1 MKPGH
6 DASGHVVDLSNC
18 DREPIHIPGRVQ
30 PHGVLLS
37 LREPD
42 LAVLQA
48 SANAA
53 ERLGIAAEGLAG
65 TTILDRIDGGDAR
78 GRCRAWLGSAD
89 VRGGGPLRL
98 TVGGRPFDATA
109 HRHDGALLLELE
121 DARDAGPAIEA
132 DYRSVRTAMGR
143 LLAAGSLEAFCRV
156 AAAEM
161 RELTGFDRVTVYR
174 FDDEWNGM
182 VYAEAKRD
190 DLEPLLG
197 LHFPASDIPEPAR
210 RIYHQSPIR
219 LIADVAAAPSP
230 LVPELDPRTGR
241 PLDLSPA
248 ILRGVSPVHIQYLKN
263 MGVRASMS
271 VSLMREGRL
280 WGLLS
285 CLHYAGARR
294 VPPMVRDACVF
305 LGELVSAQIAVKE
318 DLEGVEYRARL
329 HAVRERLLQRMSAEG
344 DLARGLTGE
353 DLLALTGASGAA
365 IVHDGACTLS
375 GVAPTEDQVKRLVAW
390 LRVHADGEVFH
401 TDRLASLCP
410 EAAEF
415 AGVASGLIAIRT
427 TKIHGHHVLW
437 FRPEVIQTVDWG
449 GDPTKPV
456 EGEGPFGLLSPR
468 RSFALWQEVVK
479 QRSLP
484 WRPWEVD
491 AARMLREAIIA
502 VIVRRAEELT
512 RLNAELERSNAD
524 LDSFAFITSHD
535 LKEPLRG
542 IHNYAT
548 FVMEDYADR
557 LDAEGKDKL
566 ETLVR
571 LSQRLE
577 DIVESLLHYSRLGR
591 VDLAV
596 EPTDMNEVLS
606 GVLELLR
613 LTLDREAVELAVPR
627 PLPVVRCD
635 RTQAEILFKNLI
647 TNAIKYND
655 RPAKRVEIGYREPVD
670 GTVADR
676 RPVFYV
682 KDNGIGVPEKH
693 RHAIFRM
700 FKRLHGRDRF
710 GGGTGAGLAFAKK
723 IAERHGGSIWVES
736 PPGEGATFYFTLGS

>member
-1 MKPGH
+1 MKAAQ
-6 DASGHVVDLSNC
+6 DATGHVVDLSNC

-30 PHGVLLS
+30 PHGVVLA
-37 LREPD
+37 LRETD
-42 LAVLQA
+42 LSVVQA

-53 ERLGIAAEGLAG
+53 GLLGLPAEELAG
-65 TTILDRIDGGDAR
+65 RPAPSLFDGEDRE
-78 GRCRAWLGSAD
+78 RCRRWLGSAD
-89 VRGGGPLRL
+89 LRDGPLRL
-98 TVGGRPFDATA
+98 SSRGRPLDATA
-109 HRHDGALLLELE
+109 HRHDGALILELE
-121 DARDAGPAIEA
+121 DARDAGPTIQA

-143 LLAAGSLEAFCRV
+143 LLAAGSLEEFCRV

-161 RELTGFDRVTVYR
+161 RDLTGYDRVTVYR
-174 FDDEWNGM
+174 FDDDWNGL

-210 RIYHQSPIR
+210 RIYHLSPIR
-219 LIADVAAAPSP
+219 MIADVAAEPSP
-230 LVPELDPRTGR
+230 LVPEMDPRTGR
-241 PLDLSPA
+241 PLDLSLA

-285 CLHYAGARR
+285 CLHYAGPRR
-294 VPPMVRDACVF
+294 LPAGVRDACVF

-318 DLEGVEYRARL
+318 DMQGAEHRARL
-329 HAVRERLLQRMSAEG
+329 HDVRERLLQRMSAEG
-344 DLARGLTGE
+344 DLERGLPGE
-353 DLLALTGASGAA
+353 DLLALTGAAGAA
-365 IVHDGACTLS
+365 VVHDGSCTLT
-375 GVAPTEDQVKRLVAW
+375 GVTPTEGQVKRLVSW
-390 LRVHADGEVFH
+390 LRIHADGEVFH
-401 TDRLASLCP
+401 TDGLAGLCP

-415 AGVASGLIAIRT
+415 ADVASGLVAISTSR
-427 TKIHGHHVLW
+427 IQGHHVLW
-437 FRPEVIQTVDWG
+437 FRPEAIRTVDWG
-449 GDPTKPV
+449 GDPRKPV
-456 EGEGPFGLLSPR
+456 EGEDPFGLLSPR

-491 AARMLREAIIA
+491 AARMLRDAIMA
-502 VIVRRAEELT
+502 VVVRRAEELT

-557 LDAEGKDKL
+557 LDAEGRDKL

-596 EPTDMNEVLS
+596 EPTDMGEVLS

-613 LTLDREAVELAVPR
+613 LTLGREAVEVVVPR

-635 RTQAEILFKNLI
+635 RTQAEILLKNLI
-647 TNAIKYND
+647 TNAVKYND

-670 GTVADR
+670 GPDR

-682 KDNGIGVPEKH
+682 RDNGIGVPEKH

-700 FKRLHGRDRF
+700 FKRLHGRDKF

-723 IAERHGGSIWVES
+723 IVERHGGSIWVES